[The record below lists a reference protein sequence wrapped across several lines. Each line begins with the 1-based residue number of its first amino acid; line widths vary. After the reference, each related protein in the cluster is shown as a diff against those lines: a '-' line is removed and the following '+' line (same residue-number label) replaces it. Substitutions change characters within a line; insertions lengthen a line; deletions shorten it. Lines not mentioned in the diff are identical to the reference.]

1 MSKMLNARSCNTCLT
16 IILNKSALFSF
27 GSQLSLFLKCN
38 MYYMTPKNNNTPQ
51 PPHPPK
57 KKNPM
62 DFNVYIYIS
71 LSLPLK
77 T

>member
-27 GSQLSLFLKCN
+27 GSQLSLFFKCN
-38 MYYMTPKNNNTPQ
+38 MYYMTPKNNKT
-51 PPHPPK
+51 PPK
-57 KKNPM
+57 KHPM

-71 LSLPLK
+71 LSLPLN

>member
-27 GSQLSLFLKCN
+27 GSQLSLFFKCN
-38 MYYMTPKNNNTPQ
+38 MYYMTPKNNKPPTP
-51 PPHPPK
+51 PPK
-57 KKNPM
+57 KKPM

-71 LSLPLK
+71 LSLPLN